1 MNLASAI
8 SCWFKTGLQALHSS
22 FHVRISSFFLSALS
36 PAPRTPTLLGHSG
49 SAPQKQFPSS
59 LWLCLL
65 TFLPCLDLPALD
77 VTLDSSEAVSSLNT
91 PVILTVAD
99 PPDDGTLRF
108 QWLKNGRIIPGQTG
122 FTLEILEARPQDAGH
137 YQARVADAE
146 GNSGISRKTPVVIVE
161 SQEQKDVI
169 ISSHSLVLQ
178 PRFWGPVDRI
188 FWVGQER
195 FGQPKVLK
203 ETWWVRGTQTARLR
217 VYSYFML
224 PRTIYCMARV
234 GESDIQLGSFAFEYD
249 FWEPPNAAPRFH
261 YAPWDIDAMVGAE
274 IGQSNFQTDG
284 GTIMVTGMPPGVIS
298 GEAML
303 AGTPTKAGNYRLQW
317 KLLNAAGRV
326 TDTSQSWVFVRD
338 PKKPAPGVVPGL
350 WAGEVLGGIGQIPV
364 PGFSAGLIEVQTS
377 AQGVFSGS
385 LRLGHYRWP
394 LAGALRWD
402 GEFFRSRVVLR
413 PPAGVKRFACVL
425 QGYTDNPSLT
435 VSFEV
440 EFTQPLGEDA
450 AGWELIGALW
460 NPSAPDSADVL
471 RPAGLGRITALLQ
484 TDEIADG
491 YVLGH
496 GFMTAVPAQRLQR
509 MNIIGTLPD
518 GSGITGSMPVVSGQP
533 FSVIFY
539 HPLQKNGEN
548 LQGRLEMMGVPWSSF
563 DEPVMQG
570 NLTWQRLP
578 VQGKGWV
585 AGRVKEWLLSVR
597 GELFF
602 QPDTGPLLPST
613 LPGTEAFVRLSGG
626 SAFANFIPRENI
638 PFDLKP
644 DHQAVFPKPDPRS
657 FKLDIY
663 APTGFFTGSFKL
675 LEGGEGTAMKSRTM
689 NFRGMMVPGL
699 SRGGG
704 FFHFK
709 APSSRPDDASVFY
722 SGALDIFRADD
733 ELAFEP
739 PASTSPQDR

>member
-1 MNLASAI
+1 
-8 SCWFKTGLQALHSS
+8 
-22 FHVRISSFFLSALS
+22 
-36 PAPRTPTLLGHSG
+36 
-49 SAPQKQFPSS
+49 
-59 LWLCLL
+59 
-65 TFLPCLDLPALD
+65 
-77 VTLDSSEAVSSLNT
+77 
-91 PVILTVAD
+91 
-99 PPDDGTLRF
+99 
-108 QWLKNGRIIPGQTG
+108 NGRIIPGQTG
-122 FTLEILEARPQDAGH
+122 FTLEIPEARPKDAGH

-161 SQEQKDVI
+161 SQEEKNVI
-169 ISSHSLVLQ
+169 FSSHSLMLP

-188 FWVGQER
+188 FWMAQER
-195 FGQPKVLK
+195 FRQPKVLK
-203 ETWWVRGTQTARLR
+203 ETWWARGTQTARLR
-217 VYSYFML
+217 LLSYFML
-224 PRTIYCMARV
+224 PDTIYCMAGV
-234 GESDIQLGSFAFEYD
+234 GESDIQLGSFGFDYSFYGAT
-249 FWEPPNAAPRFH
+249 PRF
-261 YAPWDIDAMVGAE
+261 YAGPEDVDATVGAE
-274 IGQSNFQTDG
+274 IGQPNLYVDTGMILVS
-284 GTIMVTGMPPGVIS
+284 GMPPGVTS
-298 GEAML
+298 MDGRLNGA
-303 AGTPTKAGNYRLQW
+303 PTKAGNYRLQW
-317 KLLNAAGRV
+317 KLLNAAGHV

-350 WAGEVLGGIGQIPV
+350 WAGEVVGGFGEIPV
-364 PGFSAGLIEVQTS
+364 RGFSAGLIEVQTS

-385 LRLGHYRWP
+385 LRLGHRRWP

-402 GEFFRSRVVLR
+402 GEFFQSRVVLT
-413 PPAGVKRFACVL
+413 PPAGVKLFACVL
-425 QGYTDNPSLT
+425 QGYTDNPFLT

-450 AGWELIGALW
+450 ARWELYGNLLS
-460 NPSAPDSADVL
+460 PRTPDSADVL

-484 TDEIADG
+484 TNVLQTGEIEDG

-509 MNIIGTLPD
+509 MNVIGTLPD
-518 GSGITGSMPVVSGQP
+518 GSGIMGSMPVVSGQP

-548 LQGRLEMMGVPWSSF
+548 LQGRLDMVGVPWYIS
-563 DEPVMQG
+563 DEPVLQG

-585 AGRVKEWLLSVR
+585 AGRVKEWPLSVT

-602 QPDTGPLLPST
+602 QPDAGPLLPSR
-613 LPGTEAFVRLSGG
+613 LPGTETFVRLNGG

-675 LEGGEGTAMKSRTM
+675 LEGGEGKTQHSRTM
-689 NFRGMMVPGL
+689 KFRGRMVPGL

-709 APSSRPDDASVFY
+709 APASSADDASVFY

-733 ELAFEP
+733 ELSFEP
-739 PASTSPQDR
+739 PASTSPKSR